1 MNNDQNQNRAAPLGA
16 DADPAGRQ
24 FSGTAPGAL
33 PKKKEAQKPKLQSFM
48 RQWFEQYCRLV
59 TVAACAV
66 LLAAGYAFLLAPKLA
81 RARSISGEQFLV
93 VRHEREAL
101 ELRLGYAAKLGA
113 GSAAARGRT
122 IKQVDDLLPSD
133 PATPQ
138 ILTSLETIAAESGAV
153 IDGIEL
159 VVPDEK
165 TRKDADSDV
174 VLPAGVSYV
183 EVTLA
188 VGAGPYEALKT
199 LLKNIEANIR
209 LMDVIA
215 VVYSPIG
222 KSYTIILRA
231 YYLSENI

>member
-1 MNNDQNQNRAAPLGA
+1 MNNDQNQNLAAPLGA
-16 DADPAGRQ
+16 DAAREGRQ
-24 FSGTAPGAL
+24 FSGIATSTP

-59 TVAACAV
+59 TAAACAV
-66 LLAAGYAFLLAPKLA
+66 LLVAGYAFLLAPKLA
-81 RARSISGEQFLV
+81 VARSISGDQFQA
-93 VRHEREAL
+93 VRREREAL
-101 ELRLGYAAKLGA
+101 ELRLAYAAKLGA
-113 GSAAARGRT
+113 GSTAVPGRT
-122 IKQVDDLLPSD
+122 KKLVDDLLPAD

-138 ILTSLETIAAESGAV
+138 ILTSLESIAAESGVV

-159 VVPDEK
+159 VIPEE
-165 TRKDADSDV
+165 TAPKDADSGV
-174 VLPAGVSYV
+174 LLPAGVSYV

-188 VGAGPYEALKT
+188 VGAGPYSQLKT
-199 LLKNIEANIR
+199 LLANIEANIR

-231 YYLSENI
+231 YYLSENL